1 MTETVTTLEQFAA
14 PWGREVTLQDV
25 VYENGFRLLRMRIR
39 EGKRITI
46 VDLDP
51 GTAAHWGDAMAAWAG
66 RVPAAAPASA
76 PVSATEG

>member
-25 VYENGFRLLRMRIR
+25 VYENGFRILRMRIR

-51 GTAAHWGDAMAAWAG
+51 ATAGHWGAAMAAWAA
-66 RVPAAAPASA
+66 RLPEDV
-76 PVSATEG
+76 PVSAPEG